1 MMYVLLRNFFII
13 KFFFIYLSKGKISSK
28 IENNISI
35 PQIILLE
42 KHGDKIGSKVNGN
55 LYYLKSIV
63 FHEGKSIENGHYKSK
78 I

>member
-1 MMYVLLRNFFII
+1 MICGEISLLLNI
-13 KFFFIYLSKGKISSK
+13 FFIYFSKGKISSK

-42 KHGDKIGSKVNGN
+42 KHGDKIGPNVNGN

-78 I
+78 L